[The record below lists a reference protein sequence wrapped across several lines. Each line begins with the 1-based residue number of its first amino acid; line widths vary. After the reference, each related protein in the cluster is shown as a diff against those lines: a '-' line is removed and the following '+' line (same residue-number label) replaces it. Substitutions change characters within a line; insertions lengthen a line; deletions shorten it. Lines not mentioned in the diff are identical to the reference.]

1 MRSFVM
7 SDSKIGRRALL
18 RGAGGLAAL
27 AALPSLSACG
37 TGTSR
42 TASTGTG
49 GKGSKTVVVR
59 DSGGSYGAALQ
70 KAIYTPFTQATGIQ
84 VKVLNLD
91 DAPLLAQ
98 IKQGRPQCDLINNSM
113 MAHNKYVKQDALE
126 ALDRDRLKSLKSA
139 KIPKA
144 QITDHAIGH
153 SFYGQ
158 CIGYRTDAFGG
169 KKPESWA
176 DFWDTK
182 AFQGSRAM
190 VHPDGDLPEL
200 EFALLADG
208 VPMDKLY
215 PLDVDRAFKVLTR
228 LRPDIKKFWDS
239 GPLPGVLLSRQEV
252 TMSTV
257 WDGRLADLQKQ
268 GVPVARQLNGMRRQ
282 FSGYAIAKGAAN
294 MDNAY
299 KLMDFA
305 LSAESQA
312 AVAKA
317 FPSNPSSPLAYAK
330 LTEDERNALAGAPK
344 YYDKGFDA
352 DVDWWLKNEAA
363 VTKRWL
369 EWARG

>member
-1 MRSFVM
+1 MKDARI
-7 SDSKIGRRALL
+7 DRRLFL
-18 RGAGGLAAL
+18 RGIGGVTAGVTAAT
-27 AALPSLSACG
+27 ALSACG

-42 TASTGTG
+42 SAASSG
-49 GKGSKTVVVR
+49 GKGKTVVVR
-59 DSGGSYGAALQ
+59 DSGGSWGAALQ
-70 KAIYTPFTQATGIQ
+70 KAIYTPFTQETGIQ

-91 DAPLLAQ
+91 NAPLLAQ
-98 IKQGRPQCDLINNSM
+98 IKQGRPQCDLINDSM
-113 MAHNKYVKQDALE
+113 MSFAKYAAEDALE
-126 ALDRDRLKSLKSA
+126 ALDRDRLKSVKSA
-139 KIPKA
+139 KIPEA

-158 CIGYRTDAFGG
+158 CIAYRTDAFGG
-169 KKPESWA
+169 RKPESWA

-182 AFQGSRAM
+182 AFKGGRAM
-190 VHPDGDLPEL
+190 CSPDGDLPEL

-228 LRPDIKKFWDS
+228 LRGDIKKFWDS
-239 GPLPGVLLSRQEV
+239 GPVPGVLLSRQEV

-257 WDGRLADLQKQ
+257 WDGRIADLQKQ
-268 GVPVARQLNGMRRQ
+268 GVPVERQLNGIRRQ

-294 MDNAY
+294 ADNAY
-299 KLMDFA
+299 RLMDFS

-312 AVAKA
+312 NLAKA

-330 LTEDERNALAGAPK
+330 LTEAERNALAGAPK

-352 DVDWWLKNEAA
+352 DIDWWLKNEAA

>member
-1 MRSFVM
+1 MKDARI
-7 SDSKIGRRALL
+7 DRRLFL
-18 RGAGGLAAL
+18 RGIGGVTAGVAAATTL
-27 AALPSLSACG
+27 GACG

-42 TASTGTG
+42 SVG
-49 GKGSKTVVVR
+49 GSGKSGKTVVVR
-59 DSGGSYGAALQ
+59 DSGGSYGAAFQ
-70 KAIYTPFTQATGIQ
+70 KAIYTPFTQETGIA

-98 IKQGRPQCDLINNSM
+98 IKQGRPQCDLINITMTS
-113 MAHNKYVKQDALE
+113 HVRYVAEDALE
-126 ALDRDRLKSLKSA
+126 TLDRDRIKSLKSA
-139 KIPKA
+139 RIPEN
-144 QITDHAIGH
+144 QITEHAVGH

-158 CIGYRTDAFGG
+158 CMAYRTDAFGG
-169 KKPESWA
+169 RKPESWA

-182 AFQGSRAM
+182 AFQGGRSM
-190 VHPDGDLPEL
+190 CSPDGDLPEL

-228 LRPDIKKFWDS
+228 LRSDIKKFWDS

-257 WDGRLADLQKQ
+257 WDGRIADLQKQ
-268 GVPVARQLNGMRRQ
+268 GVPVERQLHGMRRQ
-282 FSGYAIAKGAAN
+282 YQGYAIAKGAAN
-294 MDNAY
+294 VDAAY
-299 KLMDFA
+299 QLMDFS
-305 LSAESQA
+305 LRPESQA
-312 AVAKA
+312 NLAKV
-317 FPSNPSSPLAYAK
+317 FPSNPSSPVAYEK

-352 DVDWWLKNEAA
+352 DVDWWLKNESA

>member
-1 MRSFVM
+1 MKDARI
-7 SDSKIGRRALL
+7 DRRLFL
-18 RGAGGLAAL
+18 RGIGGVTAGVAA
-27 AALPSLSACG
+27 ATTLSACG

-42 TASTGTG
+42 SVAGSG
-49 GKGSKTVVVR
+49 GKGGGKTVVVR

-70 KAIYTPFTQATGIQ
+70 KAIYTPFTQETGIT

-113 MAHNKYVKQDALE
+113 MSHNKYVQQGALE
-126 ALDRDRLKSLKSA
+126 TLDPDRVKSVKSA
-139 KIPKA
+139 KIPEA
-144 QITDHAIGH
+144 QVTDHAIGS
-153 SFYGQ
+153 SFYGA
-158 CIGYRTDAFGG
+158 CMAYRTDAFGG
-169 KKPESWA
+169 RKPESWA

-182 AFQGSRAM
+182 AFKGGRAM

-215 PLDVDRAFKVLTR
+215 PLDVDRAFKVMTR
-228 LRPDIKKFWDS
+228 LRSDIKKFWDS

-257 WDGRLADLQKQ
+257 WDGRIADLQKQ
-268 GVPVARQLNGMRRQ
+268 GVPVERQLNGMRRQ
-282 FSGYAIAKGAAN
+282 FQGYAIAKGAAN
-294 MDNAY
+294 IDAAY
-299 KLMDFA
+299 QLMDFS
-305 LSAESQA
+305 LRAESQA
-312 AVAKA
+312 NLAKA
-317 FPSNPSSPLAYAK
+317 FPSNPSSPGAYAK
-330 LTEDERNALAGAPK
+330 LTEDERNALAGAPQ

-352 DVDWWLKNEAA
+352 DIDWWMKNEDA

>member
-1 MRSFVM
+1 MKDARI
-7 SDSKIGRRALL
+7 DRRLFL
-18 RGAGGLAAL
+18 RGIGGVTAGVAA
-27 AALPSLSACG
+27 ATTLSACG

-42 TASTGTG
+42 TAGGSGGG

-70 KAIYTPFTQATGIQ
+70 KAIYTPFTQETGIQ

-113 MAHNKYVKQDALE
+113 MSHLKYVKQDALE
-126 ALDRDRLKSLKSA
+126 ALDLDRIKSVQSA
-139 KIPKA
+139 KIPEA
-144 QITDHAIGH
+144 QITEHAVGN
-153 SFYGQ
+153 SFYGA
-158 CIGYRTDAFGG
+158 CMAYRTDAFGG

-182 AFQGSRAM
+182 AFKGSRAM

-208 VPMDKLY
+208 VPADKLY
-215 PLDVDRAFKVLTR
+215 PLDVERAFKVLTR
-228 LRPDIKKFWDS
+228 LRGDIKKFWDS

-257 WDGRLADLQKQ
+257 WDGRIADLQKQ
-268 GVPVARQLNGMRRQ
+268 GVPVERQLNGMRRQ
-282 FSGYAIAKGAAN
+282 FQGYAIAKGAAN
-294 MDNAY
+294 TDNAY

-305 LSAESQA
+305 LRAEIQA
-312 AVAKA
+312 NIVKF
-317 FPSNPSSPLAYAK
+317 FPSNPSSPVAYAK
-330 LTEDERNALAGAPK
+330 LTDEQRNASAGAPK
-344 YYDKGFDA
+344 YYDKGFDT
-352 DVDWWLKNEAA
+352 DVDWWLKNESA

>member
-1 MRSFVM
+1 M
-7 SDSKIGRRALL
+7 SEPQIGRRALL

-27 AALPSLSACG
+27 AAMPSIAACG

-42 TASTGTG
+42 VSSGAGKSG
-49 GKGSKTVVVR
+49 GKTVTVR

-70 KAIYTPFTQATGIQ
+70 KAIYTPFTQETGIN
-84 VKVLNLD
+84 VRVLNLD

-113 MAHNKYVKQDALE
+113 MSHYRYLKQDALE
-126 ALDRDRLKSLKSA
+126 TLDRDRLESLKSA
-139 KIPKA
+139 KIPDS
-144 QITDHAIGH
+144 QITDHAIGF

-158 CIGYRTDAFGG
+158 CIAYRTDAFGG
-169 KKPESWA
+169 RKPESWA

-182 AFQGSRAM
+182 AFKGGRSM
-190 VHPDGDLPEL
+190 VSPDGDLPEL

-215 PLDVDRAFKVLTR
+215 PLDVDRAFRVMTR
-228 LRPDIKKFWDS
+228 LRSDIKKFWDS

-257 WDGRLADLQKQ
+257 WDGRIADLQKQ
-268 GVPVARQLNGMRRQ
+268 GVPVARQLNGTRRQ
-282 FSGYAIAKGAAN
+282 FQGYAIAKGAAHV
-294 MDNAY
+294 DAAY
-299 KLMDFA
+299 QLMDFS
-305 LSAESQA
+305 LRAESQA
-312 AVAKA
+312 NLAKA
-317 FPSNPSSPLAYAK
+317 FPSNPSSPVAYGK

-352 DVDWWLKNEAA
+352 DIDWWLKNEAA

>member
-1 MRSFVM
+1 MKDARI
-7 SDSKIGRRALL
+7 DRRLFL
-18 RGAGGLAAL
+18 RGIGGVTAGAA
-27 AALPSLSACG
+27 AATALSACG

-42 TASTGTG
+42 VSSGG
-49 GKGSKTVVVR
+49 GKGGSKTVVVR

-70 KAIYTPFTQATGIQ
+70 KAIYTPFTQETGIQ

-91 DAPLLAQ
+91 NAPLLAQ
-98 IKQGRPQCDLINNSM
+98 IKQGRPQCDLINDSM
-113 MAHNKYVKQDALE
+113 MSFAKYAAEGALE
-126 ALDRDRLKSLKSA
+126 SLDRDRVKSVESA
-139 KIPKA
+139 KIPEA
-144 QITDHAIGH
+144 QTTDHAIGH

-158 CIGYRTDAFGG
+158 CIAYRTDAFGG

-182 AFQGSRAM
+182 AFKGGRAM
-190 VHPDGDLPEL
+190 CSPDGDLPEL

-228 LRPDIKKFWDS
+228 LRSDIKKFWDS
-239 GPLPGVLLSRQEV
+239 GPVPGVLLSRQEV

-257 WDGRLADLQKQ
+257 WDGRIADLEKQ
-268 GVPVARQLNGMRRQ
+268 GVPVERQLNGIRRQ
-282 FSGYAIAKGAAN
+282 FSAYAIAKGAAN
-294 MDNAY
+294 VDNAY
-299 KLMDFA
+299 LLMDFS
-305 LSAESQA
+305 LRAESQA
-312 AVAKA
+312 NLAKA

-330 LTEDERNALAGAPK
+330 LTEAERNALAGAPK
-344 YYDKGFDA
+344 YYDKGFDT
-352 DVDWWLKNEAA
+352 DVDWWLKNESA

>member
-1 MRSFVM
+1 MF
-7 SDSKIGRRALL
+7 L
-18 RGAGGLAAL
+18 RGIGGVTAGVAA
-27 AALPSLSACG
+27 ATALSACG

-42 TASTGTG
+42 SAASSG
-49 GKGSKTVVVR
+49 GKGKTVVVR
-59 DSGGSYGAALQ
+59 DSGGSWGAALQ
-70 KAIYTPFTQATGIQ
+70 KAVYTPFTQETGIQ

-91 DAPLLAQ
+91 NAPLLAQ
-98 IKQGRPQCDLINNSM
+98 IKQGRPQCDLINDSM
-113 MAHNKYVKQDALE
+113 MSFAKYAAEDALE
-126 ALDRDRLKSLKSA
+126 ALDRDRLKSVKSA
-139 KIPKA
+139 KIPEA

-158 CIGYRTDAFGG
+158 CIAYRTDAFGG
-169 KKPESWA
+169 RKPESWA

-182 AFQGSRAM
+182 AFKGGRAM
-190 VHPDGDLPEL
+190 CSPDGDLPEL

-228 LRPDIKKFWDS
+228 LRGDIKKFWDS
-239 GPLPGVLLSRQEV
+239 GPVPGVLLSRQEV

-257 WDGRLADLQKQ
+257 WDGRIADLQKQ
-268 GVPVARQLNGMRRQ
+268 GVPVERQLNGIRRQ

-294 MDNAY
+294 ADNAY
-299 KLMDFA
+299 RLMDFS

-312 AVAKA
+312 NLAKA
-317 FPSNPSSPLAYAK
+317 FPSNPSSPLAYTK

-352 DVDWWLKNEAA
+352 DIDWWLKNESA

>member
-1 MRSFVM
+1 MN
-7 SDSKIGRRALL
+7 DPQIGRRALL
-18 RGAGGLAAL
+18 RGAGGLAAF
-27 AALPSLSACG
+27 AALPSLAACG

-42 TASTGTG
+42 VSG
-49 GKGSKTVVVR
+49 GGKTVVVR

-70 KAIYTPFTQATGIQ
+70 KAVYTPFTQETGIS

-113 MAHNKYVKQDALE
+113 MSHFKYVAQDALE
-126 ALDRDRLKSLKSA
+126 TLDRDRIKSLKAA
-139 KIPKA
+139 KIPEK
-144 QITDHAIGH
+144 QITDHAIGS
-153 SFYGQ
+153 SFYGA
-158 CIGYRTDAFGG
+158 CMAYRTDAFGG
-169 KKPESWA
+169 RKPESWV

-182 AFQGSRAM
+182 AFKGSRAM

-228 LRPDIKKFWDS
+228 LRGDIKKFWDS

-257 WDGRLADLQKQ
+257 WDGRIADLQKQ
-268 GVPVARQLNGMRRQ
+268 GVPVERQLNGMRRQ
-282 FSGYAIAKGAAN
+282 FQGYAIAKGAAN
-294 MDNAY
+294 ADNAY
-299 KLMDFA
+299 QLMDFS
-305 LSAESQA
+305 LSVESQA
-312 AVAKA
+312 NLAKA
-317 FPSNPSSPLAYAK
+317 FPSNPSAPVAYAK

-352 DVDWWLKNEAA
+352 DIEWWLKNEAA

>member
-1 MRSFVM
+1 MKDARI
-7 SDSKIGRRALL
+7 DRRLFL
-18 RGAGGLAAL
+18 RGIGGVTAGVAA
-27 AALPSLSACG
+27 ATALSACG

-42 TASTGTG
+42 SGAGSG
-49 GKGSKTVVVR
+49 GKGGKTVVVR

-70 KAIYTPFTQATGIQ
+70 KAIYTPFTQETGIS

-113 MAHNKYVKQDALE
+113 MSHTKYVAQDALE
-126 ALDRDRLKSLKSA
+126 ALDRDRIKSLESA
-139 KIPKA
+139 KIPDN
-144 QITDHAIGH
+144 QITDHAIGS
-153 SFYGQ
+153 SFYGA
-158 CIGYRTDAFGG
+158 CMAYRTDAFGG

-176 DFWDTK
+176 DFWDTR
-182 AFQGSRAM
+182 AFQGERSM
-190 VHPDGDLPEL
+190 CNPDGDLPEL

-228 LRPDIKKFWDS
+228 LRSDIKKFWDS

-257 WDGRLADLQKQ
+257 WDGRIADLQKQ
-268 GVPVARQLNGMRRQ
+268 GVPVERQLNGMRRQ
-282 FSGYAIAKGAAN
+282 FQGYAIAKGAAN
-294 MDNAY
+294 VDAAY
-299 KLMDFA
+299 QLMDFS
-305 LSAESQA
+305 LRAESQA
-312 AVAKA
+312 ALAKA
-317 FPSNPSSPLAYAK
+317 FPSNPSSPLAYTK
-330 LTEDERNALAGAPK
+330 LTNEERSTLAGAPE
-344 YYDKGFDA
+344 YYDKGFDT
-352 DVDWWLKNEAA
+352 DIDWWLKNESA

>member
-1 MRSFVM
+1 MM
-7 SDSKIGRRALL
+7 SHL
-18 RGAGGLAAL
+18 
-27 AALPSLSACG
+27 
-37 TGTSR
+37 
-42 TASTGTG
+42 
-49 GKGSKTVVVR
+49 
-59 DSGGSYGAALQ
+59 
-70 KAIYTPFTQATGIQ
+70 
-84 VKVLNLD
+84 
-91 DAPLLAQ
+91 
-98 IKQGRPQCDLINNSM
+98 
-113 MAHNKYVKQDALE
+113 KYVKQDALE
-126 ALDRDRLKSLKSA
+126 ELDKDRLKSLKSA
-139 KIPKA
+139 KIPDK
-144 QITDHAIGH
+144 QITGHAIGH

-169 KKPESWA
+169 RKPASWA

-182 AFQGSRAM
+182 AFEGGRSM
-190 VHPDGDLPEL
+190 VSPDGDLPEL

-215 PLDVDRAFKVLTR
+215 PLDVDRAFEVLTR
-228 LRPDIKKFWDS
+228 LRSDIKKFWDS

-282 FSGYAIAKGAAN
+282 FSGYAIAKDAAN
-294 MDNAY
+294 VDGAY
-299 KLMDFA
+299 RLMDFA
-305 LSAESQA
+305 LRPESQA
-312 AVAKA
+312 ALAKA

-352 DVDWWLKNEAA
+352 DIDWWLKNETA

>member
-1 MRSFVM
+1 MKDARI
-7 SDSKIGRRALL
+7 DRRMFL
-18 RGAGGLAAL
+18 RGIGGVTAGVAA
-27 AALPSLSACG
+27 ATALSACG

-42 TASTGTG
+42 SAASSG
-49 GKGSKTVVVR
+49 GKGKTVVVR
-59 DSGGSYGAALQ
+59 DSGGSWGAALQ
-70 KAIYTPFTQATGIQ
+70 KAVYTPFTQETGIQ

-91 DAPLLAQ
+91 NAPLLAQ
-98 IKQGRPQCDLINNSM
+98 IKQGRPQCDLINDSM
-113 MAHNKYVKQDALE
+113 MSFAKYAAEDALE
-126 ALDRDRLKSLKSA
+126 ALDRDRLKSVKSA
-139 KIPKA
+139 KIPEA

-158 CIGYRTDAFGG
+158 CIAYRTDAFGG
-169 KKPESWA
+169 RKPESWA

-182 AFQGSRAM
+182 AFKGGRAM
-190 VHPDGDLPEL
+190 CSPDGDLPEL

-228 LRPDIKKFWDS
+228 LRGDIKKFWDS
-239 GPLPGVLLSRQEV
+239 GPVPGVLLSRQEV

-257 WDGRLADLQKQ
+257 WDGRIADLQKQ
-268 GVPVARQLNGMRRQ
+268 GVPVERQLNGIRRQ

-294 MDNAY
+294 ADNAY
-299 KLMDFA
+299 RLMDFS

-312 AVAKA
+312 NLAKA
-317 FPSNPSSPLAYAK
+317 FPSNPSSPLAYTK

-352 DVDWWLKNEAA
+352 DIDWWLKNESA

>member
-1 MRSFVM
+1 M
-7 SDSKIGRRALL
+7 SDSKIGRRTLL

-27 AALPSLSACG
+27 AALPSLAACG

-42 TASTGTG
+42 ASAAG
-49 GKGSKTVVVR
+49 GKGGKTVVVR

-70 KAIYTPFTQATGIQ
+70 KAIYTPFTQETGLQ
-84 VKVLNLD
+84 VKVLNVD

-113 MAHNKYVKQDALE
+113 MSHAKYLKQDALE
-126 ALDRDRLKSLKSA
+126 TLDRDRLKSLKTA
-139 KIPKA
+139 KIPEN

-158 CIGYRTDAFGG
+158 CIAYRTDAFGG
-169 KKPESWA
+169 RKPESWA

-182 AFQGSRAM
+182 AFQGARAM

-215 PLDVDRAFKVLTR
+215 PLDVDRAFEVLTR
-228 LRPDIKKFWDS
+228 LRPHIKKFWDS

-257 WDGRLADLQKQ
+257 WDGRIADLQKQ

-294 MDNAY
+294 VDSAY
-299 KLMDFA
+299 RLMDFA
-305 LSAESQA
+305 LRPESQA
-312 AVAKA
+312 ALAKA
-317 FPSNPSSPLAYAK
+317 FPSNPSSPVAYAK
-330 LTEDERNALAGAPK
+330 LTEDERNALAGAPQ
-344 YYDKGFDA
+344 YFDKGFDA
-352 DVDWWLKNEAA
+352 DIDWWLKNEAA

-369 EWARG
+369 GWARG

>member
-1 MRSFVM
+1 M
-7 SDSKIGRRALL
+7 SDPMIGRRALL

-42 TASTGTG
+42 VSSGSNKG
-49 GKGSKTVVVR
+49 GGKTVVVR

-70 KAIYTPFTQATGIQ
+70 KAIYTPFTQETGIQ

-113 MAHNKYVKQDALE
+113 MSHLKYLGQNALE
-126 ALDRDRLKSLKSA
+126 MLDHDRIKSIKSA
-139 KIPKA
+139 KIPEA
-144 QITDHAIGH
+144 QVTDHAIGS

-158 CIGYRTDAFGG
+158 CIAYRTDAFGG
-169 KKPESWA
+169 RKPESWA
-176 DFWDTK
+176 DFFDTK
-182 AFQGSRAM
+182 GFKGGRAM
-190 VHPDGDLPEL
+190 CSPDGDLPEL

-228 LRPDIKKFWDS
+228 LRGDIKKFWDS

-257 WDGRLADLQKQ
+257 WDGRVADLEKQ
-268 GVPVARQLNGMRRQ
+268 GVPVTRQLNGMRRQ
-282 FSGYAIAKGAAN
+282 FQGYAIAKDAAN
-294 MDNAY
+294 VDNAY
-299 KLMDFA
+299 RLMDFS
-305 LSAESQA
+305 LRAESQA
-312 AVAKA
+312 NLAKA
-317 FPSNPSSPLAYAK
+317 FPSNPSSPLAYAR

-344 YYDKGFDA
+344 YYDKGF
-352 DVDWWLKNEAA
+352 
-363 VTKRWL
+363 
-369 EWARG
+369 

>member
-1 MRSFVM
+1 MT
-7 SDSKIGRRALL
+7 DPQIGRRALL

-27 AALPSLSACG
+27 AALPSLAACG

-42 TASTGTG
+42 ASADG
-49 GKGSKTVVVR
+49 GKSGGKTVVVR

-70 KAIYTPFTQATGIQ
+70 KAVYTPFTQETGIA

-113 MAHNKYVKQDALE
+113 MSHLKYVKQDALE
-126 ALDRDRLKSLKSA
+126 ELDKDRLKSLKSA
-139 KIPKA
+139 KIPDK
-144 QITDHAIGH
+144 QITGHAVGH

-169 KKPESWA
+169 RKPASWA

-182 AFQGSRAM
+182 AFEGGRSM
-190 VHPDGDLPEL
+190 VSPDGDLPEL

-228 LRPDIKKFWDS
+228 LRSDIKKFWDS

-268 GVPVARQLNGMRRQ
+268 GVPVERQLNGMRRQ
-282 FSGYAIAKGAAN
+282 FSGYAIAKNAAN
-294 MDNAY
+294 VDGAY
-299 KLMDFA
+299 RLMDFA
-305 LSAESQA
+305 LRPESQA
-312 AVAKA
+312 ALAKA
-317 FPSNPSSPLAYAK
+317 FPSNPSSPLAYDK
-330 LTEDERNALAGAPK
+330 LTEDQRNALAGAPK
-344 YYDKGFDA
+344 YYDQGFDA
-352 DVDWWLKNEAA
+352 DIDWWLKNETA

>member
-1 MRSFVM
+1 MR
-7 SDSKIGRRALL
+7 DARIDRRLFL
-18 RGAGGLAAL
+18 RGVGGATAGLAA
-27 AALPSLSACG
+27 ATALSACG

-42 TASTGTG
+42 SASTGTG
-49 GKGSKTVVVR
+49 GKGGKTVVVR

-70 KAIYTPFTQATGIQ
+70 KAIYTPFTQETGIS

-113 MAHNKYVKQDALE
+113 MSHLKYGKQDALE
-126 ALDRDRLKSLKSA
+126 TLDPGRIKSVKSA
-139 KIPKA
+139 KIPEN
-144 QITDHAIGH
+144 QITDHAVGH

-158 CIGYRTDAFGG
+158 CIAYRTDAFDGR
-169 KKPESWA
+169 KPESWA

-182 AFQGSRAM
+182 AFKGARAM
-190 VHPDGDLPEL
+190 VSPDGDLPEL

-228 LRPDIKKFWDS
+228 LRGDIKKFWDS

-257 WDGRLADLQKQ
+257 WDGRIADLQKQ
-268 GVPVARQLNGMRRQ
+268 GVPVERQLNGMRRQ

-294 MDNAY
+294 ADNAY
-299 KLMDFA
+299 QLMDFA
-305 LSAESQA
+305 LRAEIQA
-312 AVAKA
+312 ALAKA
-317 FPSNPSSPLAYAK
+317 FPSNPSSPVAYAK
-330 LTEDERNALAGAPK
+330 LTEEERNALAGAPK

-352 DVDWWLKNEAA
+352 DIDWWLKNESA

>member
-1 MRSFVM
+1 MKDARI
-7 SDSKIGRRALL
+7 DRRLFL
-18 RGAGGLAAL
+18 RGIGGVTAGVAA
-27 AALPSLSACG
+27 ATTLSACG

-42 TASTGTG
+42 VSSGSG
-49 GKGSKTVVVR
+49 GKGGKTVVVR

-70 KAIYTPFTQATGIQ
+70 KAIYTPFTQETGIQ

-98 IKQGRPQCDLINNSM
+98 IQQGRPQCDLINNSM
-113 MAHNKYVKQDALE
+113 MSHTKYVKQNALE
-126 ALDRDRLKSLKSA
+126 ALDLDRIKSVKSA
-139 KIPKA
+139 KIPEN
-144 QITDHAIGH
+144 QITDHAVGS
-153 SFYGQ
+153 SFYGA
-158 CIGYRTDAFGG
+158 CMAYRTDAFGG
-169 KKPESWA
+169 KKPQSWA
-176 DFWDTK
+176 DFWDTEV
-182 AFQGSRAM
+182 FQGGRSM
-190 VHPDGDLPEL
+190 CNPDGDLPEL

-228 LRPDIKKFWDS
+228 LRGDIKKFWDS

-257 WDGRLADLQKQ
+257 WDGRIADLQKQ
-268 GVPVARQLNGMRRQ
+268 GVPVTRQLNGMRRQ
-282 FSGYAIAKGAAN
+282 FQGYAIAKGAAN
-294 MDNAY
+294 ADNAY
-299 KLMDFA
+299 RLMDFS
-305 LSAESQA
+305 LRAESQA
-312 AVAKA
+312 ALAKA
-317 FPSNPSSPLAYAK
+317 FPSNPSSPLAYTQ

-352 DVDWWLKNEAA
+352 DVDWWLKNESA

>member
-1 MRSFVM
+1 MT
-7 SDSKIGRRALL
+7 DPQIGRRALL

-27 AALPSLSACG
+27 AALPSLAACG

-42 TASTGTG
+42 TSAGGDKGG
-49 GKGSKTVVVR
+49 GKTVIIR

-70 KAIYTPFTQATGIQ
+70 KAVYTPFTKETGIA

-113 MAHNKYVKQDALE
+113 MTHLKYVKQDALE
-126 ALDRDRLKSLKSA
+126 ALDKDRLKSLKSA
-139 KIPKA
+139 KIPDG

-158 CIGYRTDAFGG
+158 CIAYRTDAFGG
-169 KKPESWA
+169 RKPESWV

-182 AFQGSRAM
+182 AFEGGRSM
-190 VHPDGDLPEL
+190 VSPDGDLPEL

-228 LRPDIKKFWDS
+228 LRSDIKKFWDS

-268 GVPVARQLNGMRRQ
+268 GVPVERQLNGMRRQ
-282 FSGYAIAKGAAN
+282 FVGYAIAKDAAN
-294 MDNAY
+294 VDGAY
-299 KLMDFA
+299 RLMDFA
-305 LSAESQA
+305 LRPESQA
-312 AVAKA
+312 ALAKA

-330 LTEDERNALAGAPK
+330 LSEDERNALAGAPA

-352 DVDWWLKNEAA
+352 DVDWWLKNETA